1 MGWIIMNKKDQKKSD
16 RKLFLNHQEE
26 QLLDGKS
33 IIATMFDGFE
43 AVHQALKGI
52 KQAANIDNSM
62 LDKKTKDAIQQIS
75 DLANKQLSRKQLK
88 QQLDSDLEQIENEP
102 DEE

>member
-1 MGWIIMNKKDQKKSD
+1 MNKKDQKKSD

-33 IIATMFDGFE
+33 IIATMLDGFE

-52 KQAANIDNSM
+52 KQAANIDNSQ
-62 LDKKTKDAIQQIS
+62 LDKKTKDALQQIS
-75 DLANKQLSRKQLK
+75 DLSDKHSVRKQLK
-88 QQLDSDLEQIENEP
+88 QQMDDELVAIDNEP
-102 DEE
+102 DEV